1 MKFIDLLKEPSEER
15 LLKKAKTIFL
25 ALRKGKITRK
35 DGVSFSYELS
45 SITNARVYEGE
56 ILLLGSVISIKELT
70 YCPINQRYMTELIE
84 NKFKMFDIN
93 VELRPPNDNQIE
105 KYQGKKPWEKDEP
118 IELNEEA
125 DNNLT
130 EKQRKKIEL
139 IYGIYKTGK
148 YQMEDLI
155 YNYVLPDEYWTSI
168 DDETGE
174 LTIVLTMNP
183 QQRMELY
190 ASMERPNGDI
200 TNPVPV
206 ETEYRSL
213 WDNAKQRIKNKFER
227 HNIQIIF

>member
-1 MKFIDLLKEPSEER
+1 MKFLDL
-15 LLKKAKTIFL
+15 
-25 ALRKGKITRK
+25 
-35 DGVSFSYELS
+35 
-45 SITNARVYEGE
+45 
-56 ILLLGSVISIKELT
+56 
-70 YCPINQRYMTELIE
+70 
-84 NKFKMFDIN
+84 
-93 VELRPPNDNQIE
+93 
-105 KYQGKKPWEKDEP
+105 
-118 IELNEEA
+118 LNEEK

-148 YQMEDLI
+148 YQREDLI

-168 DDETGE
+168 DDESGE

-213 WDNAKQRIKNKFER
+213 WDNAKQRIKKKFER